1 MIAKVPPKR
10 RDGRTSFK
18 ALTDYCLGV
27 TGHGAGSVLHV
38 GMQNLSSPDTA
49 FVEMEALATEN
60 VRCKD
65 PAFHFIL
72 SWREMEIPTSEQA
85 DEAVKIALNELD
97 LGDCQALWALQGDT
111 RNLHVHVAVNR
122 IDPETGRAI
131 QPAGNWTYKALERAA
146 RRIELAQ
153 GWEVEESGRCF
164 VTPEGD
170 IVEKKER
177 KIPGMSQKARD
188 IEAHTG
194 TKSAERIARETAAPI
209 LLRAVSWAE
218 LHERLAVE
226 GIRFER
232 KGSGAV
238 LRIGDAFVKTSQA
251 DRTCSFSRLVARLGE
266 FREYGGEPV
275 ELRERPADRIA
286 GEPEVE
292 RSWRA
297 YVKQRRRCMEER
309 SRRLRELRTSQR
321 QERERLWRAQRAERE
336 SLWRDG
342 SWRGRGRELNQRRSL
357 LAARHLAEKL
367 DLRDEHRRQTAELRE
382 RFGFKGRFPGF
393 RRWLEALDDGEP
405 FLHYRYPGRAVLTG
419 ERRDVP
425 EGTRSA
431 DIRDY
436 AAVRSAFAVAYCRR
450 PGHADFIDCGR
461 RIVLK
466 NDRDEAAILAAM
478 QLACQK
484 WGSVRINGTDE
495 EYRRLCVRAAARHG
509 LKISNPDL
517 GKAVE
522 EERRMNRE
530 EGGGLRAKTEIFG
543 RYAEAVGAERFRI
556 VVTEFCEDGTRAFI
570 LDRDKGGLDG
580 RTAEEVRD
588 RLWLL
593 ERYARNRKNINVVP
607 LSRDRHHIL
616 VDDLT
621 SEKLE
626 KLRSDGYRPAC
637 VVESSPGSFQ
647 ALLTVPKSGDD
658 PEMEREAANR
668 LTKLLNER
676 YGDPKLSGAVHAHR
690 LPPFGNF
697 KPQHRRED
705 GSYPPTRLVEA
716 EGGLCG
722 KALLELE
729 VVGNEIRHGRA
740 AAAMRK
746 VRDLLG
752 GTECEACDPDGAYWR
767 HYEDIAGRFG
777 GAMDCSQVDG
787 MIGIR
792 MRVTGHTAGQVRSA
806 LERNGPEMRR
816 RNMTAGEFAAK
827 YRYRNWERYARETAE
842 NFVFGPRGTIQLGKA
857 EPYRAYFLCV
867 EGRTA
872 PARERGRRNPEREQE
887 R

>member
-1 MIAKVPPKR
+1 M
-10 RDGRTSFK
+10 
-18 ALTDYCLGV
+18 
-27 TGHGAGSVLHV
+27 
-38 GMQNLSSPDTA
+38 
-49 FVEMEALATEN
+49 
-60 VRCKD
+60 
-65 PAFHFIL
+65 
-72 SWREMEIPTSEQA
+72 
-85 DEAVKIALNELD
+85 
-97 LGDCQALWALQGDT
+97 
-111 RNLHVHVAVNR
+111 
-122 IDPETGRAI
+122 
-131 QPAGNWTYKALERAA
+131 
-146 RRIELAQ
+146 
-153 GWEVEESGRCF
+153 
-164 VTPEGD
+164 
-170 IVEKKER
+170 
-177 KIPGMSQKARD
+177 
-188 IEAHTG
+188 
-194 TKSAERIARETAAPI
+194 
-209 LLRAVSWAE
+209 
-218 LHERLAVE
+218 
-226 GIRFER
+226 
-232 KGSGAV
+232 
-238 LRIGDAFVKTSQA
+238 
-251 DRTCSFSRLVARLGE
+251 
-266 FREYGGEPV
+266 
-275 ELRERPADRIA
+275 
-286 GEPEVE
+286 
-292 RSWRA
+292 
-297 YVKQRRRCMEER
+297 
-309 SRRLRELRTSQR
+309 
-321 QERERLWRAQRAERE
+321 
-336 SLWRDG
+336 
-342 SWRGRGRELNQRRSL
+342 
-357 LAARHLAEKL
+357 
-367 DLRDEHRRQTAELRE
+367 
-382 RFGFKGRFPGF
+382 
-393 RRWLEALDDGEP
+393 WLEVLDDGEP

-419 ERRDVP
+419 EWRDAP
-425 EGTRSA
+425 EGPRSA

-556 VVTEFCEDGTRAFI
+556 VVTEFREDGTRAFI

-607 LSRDRHHIL
+607 LSRDKHHIL

-621 SEKLE
+621 SEKLKQLKE
-626 KLRSDGYRPAC
+626 DGYRPAC

-716 EGGLCG
+716 EGGLCE

-729 VVGNEIRHGRA
+729 TVGNEMRRVRA

-746 VRDLLG
+746 VRELLG

-777 GAMDCSQVDG
+777 GAMDYSQVDG

-857 EPYRAYFLCV
+857 EPYRAYFLRV